1 MQTQPSLSLPSPDDI
16 KTLIKQRGLTRA
28 EFADLLHASKRTVD
42 KWLQPVTS
50 DDYRQMPFAVWE
62 LALLKLDNHPV
73 YKLAIK

>member
-1 MQTQPSLSLPSPDDI
+1 M
-16 KTLIKQRGLTRA
+16 
-28 EFADLLHASKRTVD
+28 D